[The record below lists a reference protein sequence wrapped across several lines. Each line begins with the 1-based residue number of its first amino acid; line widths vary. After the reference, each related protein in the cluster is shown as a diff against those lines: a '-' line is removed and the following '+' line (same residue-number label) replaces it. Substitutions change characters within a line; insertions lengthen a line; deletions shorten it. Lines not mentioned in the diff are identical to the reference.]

1 MGETE
6 IPSLTAQIRLINRP
20 TVLLIDDADSF
31 ADADKSIGNLVDNPP
46 QGLCIIAAGRADE
59 LRTLYNHWTKNL
71 RKATCGILLQPNV
84 DMDGD
89 LLGAKLPRKA
99 PVELTQ
105 GRGYAVS
112 NGTVQLIQAVQP

>member
-1 MGETE
+1 M
-6 IPSLTAQIRLINRP
+6 LQ
-20 TVLLIDDADSF
+20 TV
-31 ADADKSIGNLVDNPP
+31 
-46 QGLCIIAAGRADE
+46 R
-59 LRTLYNHWTKNL
+59 KNL
-71 RKATCGILLQPNV
+71 RKTKCGILLQPNV